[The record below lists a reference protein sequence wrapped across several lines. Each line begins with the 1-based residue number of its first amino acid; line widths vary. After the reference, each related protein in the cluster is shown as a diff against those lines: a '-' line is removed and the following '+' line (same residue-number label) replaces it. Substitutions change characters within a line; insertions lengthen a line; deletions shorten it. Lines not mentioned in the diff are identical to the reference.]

1 MAYTRLRW
9 RFTVSSSHM
18 LEVGLVCCTVF
29 EPEIRLLASTAPNV
43 RSMKF
48 IDQSY
53 HDRPNVLREHIRT
66 AIAELE
72 TDPLV
77 EVVVFGFGLCSRTI
91 EQLTTTRCP
100 LVIPRAHD
108 CISLLLGSAERYASC
123 MKECPGTYWY
133 SRGWLAGG
141 RVLTPEK
148 LEQQHAEI
156 AAKYDVELAD
166 EMLESERQVLRT
178 YQRACYVDL
187 GLFESHADFERT
199 KQIAAAFSW
208 EPRLEHGDPGWLTR
222 MLTGPWDERE
232 FLVLQPGEMAE
243 CSGDEHILRKVAPR
257 PVPVKP

>member
-1 MAYTRLRW
+1 MAA
-9 RFTVSSSHM
+9 
-18 LEVGLVCCTVF
+18 VGLVCCSVF
-29 EPEIRLLASTAPNV
+29 EPEVRLLAATAPNV
-43 RSMKF
+43 RSMRF

-53 HDRPNVLREHIRT
+53 HDRPNVLREHIRA

-72 TDPLV
+72 V
-77 EVVVFGFGLCSRTI
+77 EPQVEAIVLGFGLCSRTV

-108 CISLLLGSAERYASC
+108 CISLLLGSADRYSQC
-123 MKECPGTYWY
+123 MRDCPGTYWY

-166 EMLESERQVLRT
+166 EMLESEKQVLRM

-187 GLFESHADFERT
+187 GLFDGAADVERT
-199 KQIAAAFSW
+199 RQIAAAFSW
-208 EPRLEHGDPGWLTR
+208 EPRLERGDPGWLTR
-222 MLTGPWDERE
+222 MLTGPWEPRE
-232 FLVLQPGEMAE
+232 FLVLEPGEYAE
-243 CSGDEHILRKVAPR
+243 CSGDEQIIRKV
-257 PVPVKP
+257 KPEPAAQ